1 MWEERKRGKC
11 ERKGKKEENKLK
23 RETKCTIG
31 QNLRG
36 KRCKRRKL
44 GLLGESKRSSFR
56 GEGAVSL
63 VFGLIDRPLIAQQI
77 IFRKLLYRPA

>member
-11 ERKGKKEENKLK
+11 ERKGKKEENKVK

-36 KRCKRRKL
+36 KRCMKRKL
-44 GLLGESKRSSFR
+44 GLLGESKKSFFRGGGGGIPSFR
-56 GEGAVSL
+56 T
-63 VFGLIDRPLIAQQI
+63 DRQTPNCSTN
-77 IFRKLLYRPA
+77 IF